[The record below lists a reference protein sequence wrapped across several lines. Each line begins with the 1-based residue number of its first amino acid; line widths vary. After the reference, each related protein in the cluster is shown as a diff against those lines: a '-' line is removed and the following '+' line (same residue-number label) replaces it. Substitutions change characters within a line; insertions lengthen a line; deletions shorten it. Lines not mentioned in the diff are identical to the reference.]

1 MYVQLPAAT
10 KANILKTGADVQE
23 SGLFSGVRN
32 LEDGGRG
39 KKPRR
44 CHKATHVTK
53 PIFTSQCKHRE

>member
-10 KANILKTGADVQE
+10 KANTKATSAQE